1 MNINRNN
8 YEEFFLLYVD
18 DELTAAEKKDVENF
32 VHENKDLQQEFNLLL
47 NTKLPFAE
55 DIIFEKSTLYK
66 TTNDFITT
74 NNFEEKFL
82 LYVDDELNA
91 EEKQSVE
98 KFVLQH
104 PSTQQNFTT
113 LKNTLLPKE
122 VIVCPQKNLLYKKV
136 EKPVIVLWLNR
147 MAVAAAVL
155 LFVFLAWQ
163 LLPTTTKK
171 QQEVVKNNTINKK
184 QNTVI
189 TTMPNQKFV
198 TNNTVQRQ
206 AVSNK
211 STIANTTTNS
221 KNNYSII
228 PLNNNNQ
235 PTINTQQNISIAN
248 NATTSTQNNSE
259 TIFKNNNTSN
269 SNTVENVIVQ
279 NTITNVIPENVI
291 AQNTTTTVTN
301 STPVA
306 YSTLDTN
313 NDELLAE
320 QQPTTENEDV
330 YIGNIQVK
338 KSKVSSL
345 LKKAKEFFGK

>member
-1 MNINRNN
+1 MNITRNN

-66 TTNDFITT
+66 TTKDFIST

-113 LKNTLLPKE
+113 LKNTVLPKE

-136 EKPVIVLWLNR
+136 EKPVIVLWFNR

-163 LLPTTTKK
+163 LLPTTTQK
-171 QQEVVKNNTINKK
+171 QQEVVKNNTTNKK

-189 TTMPNQKFV
+189 TTVPNQKFV
-198 TNNTVQRQ
+198 TNNTVERQ
-206 AVSNK
+206 ALSNK
-211 STIANTTTNS
+211 STVVNTTTNT

-235 PTINTQQNISIAN
+235 PTNNTQQNNSIAN
-248 NATTSTQNNSE
+248 NATTNTQNNIEIIS
-259 TIFKNNNTSN
+259 KNNNTSN

-279 NTITNVIPENVI
+279 NTTTNGITENVTESTI
-291 AQNTTTTVTN
+291 TPVTN
-301 STPVA
+301 ITPVA

-338 KSKVSSL
+338 KSKVTSL
-345 LKKAKEFFGK
+345 FKKAKEFFGK